1 MDTRKVLEMG
11 GSFLVSIPKDWA
23 KRNGVSKG
31 NTVVVEELAERRL
44 VVRPI
49 ERTGSAPK
57 EMEVEYPREDLTYVI
72 NDVTGAYLL
81 GYDIIRVQGRT
92 VMTREDRESL
102 KSTIGRLIGLEIIEE
117 DSKKMTLQF
126 LLEPT
131 GLTPERIAKR
141 MMGIIEGMI
150 KDTREGVATRDPK
163 VLALVAE
170 RDDELDRLYFL
181 LVRAVRT
188 AAMNEE
194 VAQRYALTP
203 VEILDYRV
211 LGSFLESVGDT
222 IAELSK
228 KLAEELPSKGVA
240 GDLIGRLKKLGTMA
254 SLTMQ
259 SFLARKVSRTRGA
272 YPQMASLSDQGKELS
287 NRIARRARPKGG
299 NTVELLGLLE
309 RASSLFVDISDLS
322 APNYPPL
329 TSRSPDPGQ

>member
-1 MDTRKVLEMG
+1 MDARKVLEMG
-11 GSFLVSIPKDWA
+11 GSFLISIPKDWA

-31 NTVVVEELAERRL
+31 DTVVVEELSERRL
-44 VVRPI
+44 VIRPI
-49 ERTGSAPK
+49 EQSEGAPK
-57 EMEVEYPREDLTYVI
+57 EVEVDYPREDLTYVI
-72 NDVTGAYLL
+72 NDVTAAYLL

-92 VMTREDRESL
+92 VMTREDRERL
-102 KSTIGRLIGLEIIEE
+102 KSTIGRLIGLEIIDE

-141 MMGIIEGMI
+141 MIGIIEGMI
-150 KDTREGVATRDPK
+150 KDTGDGVATQDPK

-188 AAMNEE
+188 AAMNQD
-194 VAQRYALTP
+194 VAQRFALTP

-211 LGSFLESVGDT
+211 LASFLESVGDT
-222 IAELSK
+222 IAELSNT
-228 KLAEELPSKGVA
+228 LAEELPSKDVA
-240 GDLIGRLKKLGTMA
+240 GDLVGRLKKLETME
-254 SLTMQ
+254 SLSIQ

-272 YPQMASLSDQGKELS
+272 YLQMASLSNEVSELS
-287 NRIARRARPKGG
+287 TRIARRPEAKGG
-299 NTVELLGLLE
+299 NTVELVGLLE

-322 APNYPPL
+322 APNYPPV
-329 TSRSPDPGQ
+329 Q

>member
-1 MDTRKVLEMG
+1 MNARKVLEMG

-23 KRNGVSKG
+23 KRNRVSKG
-31 NTVVVEELAERRL
+31 DTVVVEELSDRRL
-44 VVRPI
+44 IVRPI
-49 ERTGSAPK
+49 EQSEGAPRVV
-57 EMEVEYPREDLTYVI
+57 EVEYPREDLTYVI

-92 VMTREDRESL
+92 VMTREDRARL
-102 KSTIGRLIGLEIIEE
+102 KSTIGRLIGLEIIDE

-141 MMGIIEGMI
+141 MMGIIEGMV
-150 KDTREGVATRDPK
+150 KDTREGVATRDRK

-188 AAMNEE
+188 AAMDQE

-222 IAELSK
+222 IAELSR
-228 KLAEELPSKGVA
+228 KLAEELPSRDVA
-240 GDLIGRLKKLGTMA
+240 GDLIGSLKKLEAMET
-254 SLTMQ
+254 LTMQ
-259 SFLARKVSRTRGA
+259 SFLARKASRTRGA
-272 YPQMASLSDQGKELS
+272 YLEMASLSNEVNELS
-287 NRIARRARPKGG
+287 TRIARRPEAKGG
-299 NTVELLGLLE
+299 NTVEVVGLLE

-322 APNYPPL
+322 APNYPPV
-329 TSRSPDPGQ
+329 Q

>member
-1 MDTRKVLEMG
+1 MDARKVLEMG
-11 GSFLVSIPKDWA
+11 GSFLISIPKDWA

-31 NTVVVEELAERRL
+31 DTVVVEELSERRL
-44 VVRPI
+44 VIRPI
-49 ERTGSAPK
+49 EQSEGAPK
-57 EMEVEYPREDLTYVI
+57 EVEVDYPREDLTYVI
-72 NDVTGAYLL
+72 NDVTAAYLL

-92 VMTREDRESL
+92 VMTREDRERL
-102 KSTIGRLIGLEIIEE
+102 KSTIGRLIGLEIIDE

-141 MMGIIEGMI
+141 MIGIIEGMI
-150 KDTREGVATRDPK
+150 KDTRDGVATRDPK

-188 AAMNEE
+188 AAMDQD
-194 VAQRYALTP
+194 VAQRFALTP

-211 LGSFLESVGDT
+211 LASFLESVGDT

-228 KLAEELPSKGVA
+228 KLAEELPSKDVA
-240 GDLIGRLKKLGTMA
+240 GDLVGSLKKLETME
-254 SLTMQ
+254 SLSMQ

-272 YPQMASLSDQGKELS
+272 YLQMASLSNEVSELS
-287 NRIARRARPKGG
+287 TRIARRPEAKGG
-299 NTVELLGLLE
+299 NTAELVGLLE

-322 APNYPPL
+322 APNYPL
-329 TSRSPDPGQ
+329 VQ

>member
-11 GSFLVSIPKDWA
+11 GSFLVSIPKGWA

-31 NTVVVEELAERRL
+31 NTVVVEELSERRL

-92 VMTREDRESL
+92 VMTREDRERL

-117 DSKKMTLQF
+117 DSKKITLQF

-131 GLTPERIAKR
+131 GLTPERIARR

-150 KDTREGVATRDPK
+150 KDTREGVATRNPK

-188 AAMNEE
+188 AAMDQE
-194 VAQRYALTP
+194 VAKRYALTP

-228 KLAEELPSKGVA
+228 KLAEELPSKDVA
-240 GDLIGRLKKLGTMA
+240 GDLVGSLKKLEMMEG
-254 SLTMQ
+254 LTMQ
-259 SFLARKVSRTRGA
+259 SFLARKVSRARG
-272 YPQMASLSDQGKELS
+272 PQA
-287 NRIARRARPKGG
+287 GG
-299 NTVELLGLLE
+299 EGSE
-309 RASSLFVDISDLS
+309 HS
-322 APNYPPL
+322 
-329 TSRSPDPGQ
+329 

>member
-11 GSFLVSIPKDWA
+11 GSFLVSIPKNWA

-31 NTVVVEELAERRL
+31 DTVVVEELSERRL
-44 VVRPI
+44 VIRPI
-49 ERTGSAPK
+49 EQTEGAPK
-57 EMEVEYPREDLTYVI
+57 EVEVEYPREDLTFVI

-92 VMTREDRESL
+92 VMTREDRERL
-102 KSTIGRLIGLEIIEE
+102 KSTIGRLIGLEIIDE
-117 DSKKMTLQF
+117 DSKKITLQF

-150 KDTREGVATRDPK
+150 KDTREGVATGDPK

-211 LGSFLESVGDT
+211 LGSFLESVGDA

-228 KLAEELPSKGVA
+228 KLAEELPSKDVA
-240 GDLIGRLKKLGTMA
+240 GDLVGSLKKLETME

-272 YPQMASLSDQGKELS
+272 YLQMASLSNEVNELS
-287 NRIARRARPKGG
+287 NRIARRPEAKGV
-299 NTVELLGLLE
+299 NTVELVGLLE
-309 RASSLFVDISDLS
+309 RTSRIFVDISDLS
-322 APNYPPL
+322 APNYPPI
-329 TSRSPDPGQ
+329 Q

>member
-1 MDTRKVLEMG
+1 MG
-11 GSFLVSIPKDWA
+11 GSFLVSIPKGWA

-31 NTVVVEELAERRL
+31 NTVVVEELSERRL

-92 VMTREDRESL
+92 VMTREDRERL

-117 DSKKMTLQF
+117 DSKKITLQF

-131 GLTPERIAKR
+131 GLTPERIARR

-150 KDTREGVATRDPK
+150 KDTREGVATRNPK

-188 AAMNEE
+188 AAMDQEA
-194 VAQRYALTP
+194 AQRYALTP

-211 LGSFLESVGDT
+211 LASFLESVGDT
-222 IAELSK
+222 VAELSK
-228 KLAEELPSKGVA
+228 KLAEELPSKDVA
-240 GDLIGRLKKLGTMA
+240 GDLVGSLKKLETME

-259 SFLARKVSRTRGA
+259 SFLERKISRTRGT
-272 YPQMASLSDQGKELS
+272 YLQMGSLSKEVSELS
-287 NRIARRARPKGG
+287 TRIARRPASKGW

-322 APNYPPL
+322 APSYPPL
-329 TSRSPDPGQ
+329 NSRSPDPGQ

>member
-1 MDTRKVLEMG
+1 MNARKVLEMG

-31 NTVVVEELAERRL
+31 DTVVVEEFSERRL

-49 ERTGSAPK
+49 EKTEGAPK
-57 EMEVEYPREDLTYVI
+57 EVEVEYPREDLTYVI
-72 NDVTGAYLL
+72 NDVTGAYLF

-92 VMTREDRESL
+92 VMTREDRERL
-102 KSTIGRLIGLEIIEE
+102 KSTIGRLIGLEIIDE

-141 MMGIIEGMI
+141 MIGIIEGMI
-150 KDTREGVATRDPK
+150 KDTGDGVATRDPK

-188 AAMNEE
+188 AAMNQD

-228 KLAEELPSKGVA
+228 KLAEELPSKDVA
-240 GDLIGRLKKLGTMA
+240 GDLVGSLKKLEMMEG
-254 SLTMQ
+254 LTMQ
-259 SFLARKVSRTRGA
+259 SFLARKVSRARGA
-272 YPQMASLSDQGKELS
+272 YLQMASLSNEVSELS
-287 NRIARRARPKGG
+287 NRIARRPEAKGV
-299 NTVELLGLLE
+299 NTAELVGLLE
-309 RASSLFVDISDLS
+309 RTSRIFVDISDLS
-322 APNYPPL
+322 APNYPPI
-329 TSRSPDPGQ
+329 D

>member
-11 GSFLVSIPKDWA
+11 GSFLVSIPKNWA

-31 NTVVVEELAERRL
+31 DTVVVEELSERRL
-44 VVRPI
+44 VIRPI
-49 ERTGSAPK
+49 ERTEGAPK
-57 EMEVEYPREDLTYVI
+57 EVEVEYPREDLTFVI

-92 VMTREDRESL
+92 VMTREDRERL
-102 KSTIGRLIGLEIIEE
+102 KSTIGRLIGLEIIDE
-117 DSKKMTLQF
+117 DSKKITLQF

-150 KDTREGVATRDPK
+150 KDTREGVATGDPK

-228 KLAEELPSKGVA
+228 KLAEELPSKDVA
-240 GDLIGRLKKLGTMA
+240 GDLVGSLKKLEMMEG
-254 SLTMQ
+254 LTMQ

-272 YPQMASLSDQGKELS
+272 YLQMASLSNEVSELS
-287 NRIARRARPKGG
+287 NRIARRPEAKGV
-299 NTVELLGLLE
+299 NTVELVGLLE
-309 RASSLFVDISDLS
+309 RTSRIFVDISDLS
-322 APNYPPL
+322 APNYPPI
-329 TSRSPDPGQ
+329 Q

>member
-11 GSFLVSIPKDWA
+11 GSFLVSIPKNWA

-31 NTVVVEELAERRL
+31 DTVVVEELSERRL

-49 ERTGSAPK
+49 EKEEGAPR
-57 EMEVEYPREDLTYVI
+57 EVEVEYPREDLTFVI

-92 VMTREDRESL
+92 VMTREDRERL
-102 KSTIGRLIGLEIIEE
+102 KSTIGRLIGLEIIDE
-117 DSKKMTLQF
+117 DSKKITLQF

-150 KDTREGVATRDPK
+150 KDTREGVATGDPK

-211 LGSFLESVGDT
+211 LGSFLESVGDA
-222 IAELSK
+222 IAQLSK
-228 KLAEELPSKGVA
+228 KIAEELPSKDDA
-240 GDLIGRLKKLGTMA
+240 GDLVGSLKKLETMQ

-272 YPQMASLSDQGKELS
+272 YLQMASLSKEVSELS
-287 NRIARRARPKGG
+287 IRIARRPDAKGG
-299 NTVELLGLLE
+299 NKMEVVGLLE
-309 RASSLFVDISDLS
+309 RVSSLFVDISDLS
-322 APNYPPL
+322 APNYLPI
-329 TSRSPDPGQ
+329 Q

>member
-1 MDTRKVLEMG
+1 MG
-11 GSFLVSIPKDWA
+11 GSFLISIPKDWA

-31 NTVVVEELAERRL
+31 DTVVVEELSERRL
-44 VVRPI
+44 VIRPI
-49 ERTGSAPK
+49 EQSEGAPK
-57 EMEVEYPREDLTYVI
+57 EVEVDYPREDLTYVI
-72 NDVTGAYLL
+72 NDVTAAYLL
-81 GYDIIRVQGRT
+81 GYDIIRVQGRM
-92 VMTREDRESL
+92 VMTREDRERL
-102 KSTIGRLIGLEIIEE
+102 KSTIGRLIGLEIIDE

-150 KDTREGVATRDPK
+150 KDTGDGVATRDPK

-188 AAMNEE
+188 AAMNQD
-194 VAQRYALTP
+194 VAQRFALTP

-211 LGSFLESVGDT
+211 LASFLESVGDT

-228 KLAEELPSKGVA
+228 KLAEELPSKDVA
-240 GDLIGRLKKLGTMA
+240 GDLVGSLKKLETME
-254 SLTMQ
+254 SLSMQ

-272 YPQMASLSDQGKELS
+272 YLQMASLSNEVSELS
-287 NRIARRARPKGG
+287 TRIARRPEAKGG
-299 NTVELLGLLE
+299 NTVELVGLLE

-322 APNYPPL
+322 APNYPPV
-329 TSRSPDPGQ
+329 Q

>member
-1 MDTRKVLEMG
+1 MDARKVLEMG
-11 GSFLVSIPKDWA
+11 GSFLISIPKDWA

-31 NTVVVEELAERRL
+31 DTVVVEELSERRL
-44 VVRPI
+44 VIRPI
-49 ERTGSAPK
+49 EQSGGTPK
-57 EMEVEYPREDLTYVI
+57 EVEVDYPREDLTYVI
-72 NDVTGAYLL
+72 NDVTAAYLL
-81 GYDIIRVQGRT
+81 GYDIIRVQGRM
-92 VMTREDRESL
+92 VMTREDRERL
-102 KSTIGRLIGLEIIEE
+102 KSTIGRLIGLEIIDE

-150 KDTREGVATRDPK
+150 KDTGDGVATRDPK

-188 AAMNEE
+188 AAMNQD
-194 VAQRYALTP
+194 VAQRFALTP

-211 LGSFLESVGDT
+211 LASFLESVGDT

-228 KLAEELPSKGVA
+228 KLAEELPSKDVA
-240 GDLIGRLKKLGTMA
+240 GDLVGSLKKLETME
-254 SLTMQ
+254 SLSMQ

-272 YPQMASLSDQGKELS
+272 YLQMASLSNEVSELS
-287 NRIARRARPKGG
+287 TRIARRPEAKGG
-299 NTVELLGLLE
+299 NTVELVGLLE

-322 APNYPPL
+322 APNYPPV
-329 TSRSPDPGQ
+329 Q

>member
-1 MDTRKVLEMG
+1 MG
-11 GSFLVSIPKDWA
+11 GSFLISIPKDWA

-31 NTVVVEELAERRL
+31 DTVVVEELSERRL
-44 VVRPI
+44 VIRPI
-49 ERTGSAPK
+49 EQSEGAPK
-57 EMEVEYPREDLTYVI
+57 EVEVEYPREDLTYVI
-72 NDVTGAYLL
+72 NDVTGAYLF

-92 VMTREDRESL
+92 VMTREDRERL
-102 KSTIGRLIGLEIIEE
+102 KSTIGRLIGLEIIDE

-141 MMGIIEGMI
+141 MIGIIEGMI
-150 KDTREGVATRDPK
+150 KDTGDGVATRDPK

-188 AAMNEE
+188 AAMDQD
-194 VAQRYALTP
+194 VAQRFALTP

-211 LGSFLESVGDT
+211 LASFLESVGDT

-228 KLAEELPSKGVA
+228 KLAEELPSKDVA
-240 GDLIGRLKKLGTMA
+240 GDLVGSLKKLETME
-254 SLTMQ
+254 SLSMQ

-272 YPQMASLSDQGKELS
+272 YLQMASLSNEVSELS
-287 NRIARRARPKGG
+287 TRIARRPEAKGG
-299 NTVELLGLLE
+299 NTVELVGLLE

-322 APNYPPL
+322 APNYPPV
-329 TSRSPDPGQ
+329 Q

>member
-1 MDTRKVLEMG
+1 MG
-11 GSFLVSIPKDWA
+11 GSFLISIPKDWA

-31 NTVVVEELAERRL
+31 DTVVVEELSERRL
-44 VVRPI
+44 VIRPI
-49 ERTGSAPK
+49 EQSEGAPK
-57 EMEVEYPREDLTYVI
+57 EVEVDYPREDLTYVI
-72 NDVTGAYLL
+72 NDVTAAYLL

-92 VMTREDRESL
+92 VMTREDRERL
-102 KSTIGRLIGLEIIEE
+102 KSTIGRLIGLEIIDE

-141 MMGIIEGMI
+141 MIGIIEGMI
-150 KDTREGVATRDPK
+150 KDTRDGVATRDPK

-188 AAMNEE
+188 AAMNQD
-194 VAQRYALTP
+194 VAQRFALTP

-211 LGSFLESVGDT
+211 LASFLESVGDT

-228 KLAEELPSKGVA
+228 KLAEELPSKEVA
-240 GDLIGRLKKLGTMA
+240 GDLVDSLKKLETME
-254 SLTMQ
+254 SLSIQ

-272 YPQMASLSDQGKELS
+272 YLQMASLSNEVSELS
-287 NRIARRARPKGG
+287 TRIARRPEAKGG
-299 NTVELLGLLE
+299 NTVELVGLLE
-309 RASSLFVDISDLS
+309 RASSLFVDIADLS
-322 APNYPPL
+322 VVVQNW
-329 TSRSPDPGQ
+329 SRNLLLRCQSRP

>member
-1 MDTRKVLEMG
+1 LNARKVVEMG
-11 GSFLVSIPKDWA
+11 GSFVVSIPKDWA

-31 NTVVVEELAERRL
+31 DTVVVEELSERRL

-49 ERTGSAPK
+49 EQTEGALK
-57 EMEVEYPREDLTYVI
+57 EVEVEYPREDLTYVI

-92 VMTREDRESL
+92 VMTREDRERL
-102 KSTIGRLIGLEIIEE
+102 KSTIGRLIGLEIIDE

-131 GLTPERIAKR
+131 GLTPERIARR
-141 MMGIIEGMI
+141 MMGMIEGMI
-150 KDTREGVATRDPK
+150 KDTLEGVAARDTK

-188 AAMNEE
+188 AAMDQE
-194 VAQRYALTP
+194 VAQRYGLTP

-211 LGSFLESVGDT
+211 LASFLESVGDT

-228 KLAEELPSKGVA
+228 KLAEELPAKDVA
-240 GDLIGRLKKLGTMA
+240 ADLVGSLEKLEMME
-254 SLTMQ
+254 SLTIQ

-272 YPQMASLSDQGKELS
+272 YLQMASLSNEVSEFS
-287 NRIARRARPKGG
+287 NHIARRLEARTE
-299 NTVELLGLLE
+299 NAVELVGLLE
-309 RASSLFVDISDLS
+309 RASRIFVDISDLS
-322 APNYPPL
+322 APNYPPV
-329 TSRSPDPGQ
+329 R

>member
-1 MDTRKVLEMG
+1 MNARKVPEMG
-11 GSFLVSIPKDWA
+11 GSFLVSIPRDWA

-31 NTVVVEELAERRL
+31 DTVVVEELSERRL

-49 ERTGSAPK
+49 EKTEGAPK
-57 EMEVEYPREDLTYVI
+57 EVEVDYPREDLTYVI
-72 NDVTGAYLL
+72 NDVTGAYLF

-102 KSTIGRLIGLEIIEE
+102 KSTIGRLIGLEIIDE

-126 LLEPT
+126 LLEPA

-150 KDTREGVATRDPK
+150 KDTREGVSTRDPK
-163 VLALVAE
+163 FLALVAE

-188 AAMNEE
+188 AAMDQE

-240 GDLIGRLKKLGTMA
+240 GDLIGSLKKLETMET
-254 SLTMQ
+254 LTMQ
-259 SFLARKVSRTRGA
+259 SFLARKVSRMRGA
-272 YPQMASLSDQGKELS
+272 YLQMASLSNEVNELS
-287 NRIARRARPKGG
+287 TRIARKPEAKGG
-299 NTVELLGLLE
+299 NTVEVVGLLE

-322 APNYPPL
+322 APNYPPV
-329 TSRSPDPGQ
+329 Q

>member
-31 NTVVVEELAERRL
+31 NTVVVEELSERRL

-49 ERTGSAPK
+49 ERIESAPK
-57 EMEVEYPREDLTYVI
+57 EIEVEYPREDLTYVI

-92 VMTREDRESL
+92 VMTREDRERL
-102 KSTIGRLIGLEIIEE
+102 KSTIGRLIGLEIIDE

-131 GLTPERIAKR
+131 GLTPERIARR

-150 KDTREGVATRDPK
+150 KDTREGVATRNPK
-163 VLALVAE
+163 VIALVAE

-188 AAMNEE
+188 AAMDQE

-211 LGSFLESVGDT
+211 LASFLESVGDT
-222 IAELSK
+222 VAELSK
-228 KLAEELPSKGVA
+228 KLAEELPSKDVE
-240 GDLIGRLKKLGTMA
+240 GDLVGSLKKLETME

-259 SFLARKVSRTRGA
+259 SFLERKISRTRGT
-272 YPQMASLSDQGKELS
+272 YLQMGSLSNEVSGLS
-287 NRIARRARPKGG
+287 TRIARRPESKGG

>member
-1 MDTRKVLEMG
+1 MG
-11 GSFLVSIPKDWA
+11 GSFLISIPKDWA

-31 NTVVVEELAERRL
+31 DTVVVEELSERRL
-44 VVRPI
+44 VIRPI
-49 ERTGSAPK
+49 EQSEGAPK
-57 EMEVEYPREDLTYVI
+57 EVEVDYPREDLTYVI
-72 NDVTGAYLL
+72 NDVTAAYLL

-92 VMTREDRESL
+92 VMTREDRERL
-102 KSTIGRLIGLEIIEE
+102 KSTIGRLIGLEIIDE

-141 MMGIIEGMI
+141 MIGIIEGMI
-150 KDTREGVATRDPK
+150 KDTRDGVATRDPK

-188 AAMNEE
+188 AAMDQD
-194 VAQRYALTP
+194 VAQRFALTP

-211 LGSFLESVGDT
+211 LASFLESVGDT

-228 KLAEELPSKGVA
+228 KLAEELPSKDVA
-240 GDLIGRLKKLGTMA
+240 GDLVGSLKKLETME
-254 SLTMQ
+254 SLSMQ
-259 SFLARKVSRTRGA
+259 SFLARRVARTRGA
-272 YPQMASLSDQGKELS
+272 YLQMASLSNEVSELS
-287 NRIARRARPKGG
+287 TRIARRPEAKGG
-299 NTVELLGLLE
+299 NTAELVGLLE

-322 APNYPPL
+322 APNYPL
-329 TSRSPDPGQ
+329 VQ

>member
-1 MDTRKVLEMG
+1 MG
-11 GSFLVSIPKDWA
+11 GSFLISIPKDWA

-31 NTVVVEELAERRL
+31 DTVVVEELSERRL
-44 VVRPI
+44 VIRPI
-49 ERTGSAPK
+49 EQSEGAPK
-57 EMEVEYPREDLTYVI
+57 EVEVDYPREDLTYVI
-72 NDVTGAYLL
+72 NDVTAAYLL
-81 GYDIIRVQGRT
+81 GYDIIRVQGRM
-92 VMTREDRESL
+92 VMTREDRERL
-102 KSTIGRLIGLEIIEE
+102 KSTIGRLIGLEIIDE

-150 KDTREGVATRDPK
+150 KDTGDGVATRDPK

-188 AAMNEE
+188 AVMNQD
-194 VAQRYALTP
+194 VAQRFALTP
-203 VEILDYRV
+203 VEILDYIV
-211 LGSFLESVGDT
+211 LASFLESVGDT

-228 KLAEELPSKGVA
+228 KLAEELPSKDVA
-240 GDLIGRLKKLGTMA
+240 GDLVGSLKKLETME
-254 SLTMQ
+254 SLSMQ

-272 YPQMASLSDQGKELS
+272 YLQMASLSNEVSELS
-287 NRIARRARPKGG
+287 TRIARRPEAKGG
-299 NTVELLGLLE
+299 NTVELVGLLE

-322 APNYPPL
+322 APNYPPV
-329 TSRSPDPGQ
+329 Q

>member
-11 GSFLVSIPKDWA
+11 GSFLVSIPKNWA

-31 NTVVVEELAERRL
+31 DTVVVEELSERRL
-44 VVRPI
+44 VIRPI
-49 ERTGSAPK
+49 EQTEGAPK
-57 EMEVEYPREDLTYVI
+57 EVEVEYPREDLTFVI

-92 VMTREDRESL
+92 VMTREDRERL
-102 KSTIGRLIGLEIIEE
+102 KSTIGRLIGLEIIDE
-117 DSKKMTLQF
+117 DSKKITLQF

-150 KDTREGVATRDPK
+150 KDTREGVATGDPK

-228 KLAEELPSKGVA
+228 KLAEELPSKDVA
-240 GDLIGRLKKLGTMA
+240 GDLVGSLKKLETME

-272 YPQMASLSDQGKELS
+272 YLQMASLSNEVSELS
-287 NRIARRARPKGG
+287 NRIARRPEAKGV
-299 NTVELLGLLE
+299 NTVELVGLLE
-309 RASSLFVDISDLS
+309 RTSRIFVDISDLS
-322 APNYPPL
+322 APNYPPI
-329 TSRSPDPGQ
+329 Q

>member
-1 MDTRKVLEMG
+1 MG
-11 GSFLVSIPKDWA
+11 GSFLISIPKDWA

-31 NTVVVEELAERRL
+31 DTVVVEELSERRL
-44 VVRPI
+44 VIRPI
-49 ERTGSAPK
+49 EQSEGAPK
-57 EMEVEYPREDLTYVI
+57 EVEVDYPREDLTYVI
-72 NDVTGAYLL
+72 NDVTAAYLL

-92 VMTREDRESL
+92 VMTREDRERL
-102 KSTIGRLIGLEIIEE
+102 KSTIGRLIGLEIIDE

-141 MMGIIEGMI
+141 MIGIIEGMI
-150 KDTREGVATRDPK
+150 KDTGDGVATRDPK

-188 AAMNEE
+188 AAMDQD
-194 VAQRYALTP
+194 VAQRFALTP

-211 LGSFLESVGDT
+211 LASFLESVGDT

-228 KLAEELPSKGVA
+228 KLAEELPSKDVA
-240 GDLIGRLKKLGTMA
+240 GDLVGSLKKLETME
-254 SLTMQ
+254 SLSMQ

-272 YPQMASLSDQGKELS
+272 YLQMASLSNEVSELS
-287 NRIARRARPKGG
+287 TRIARRPEAKGG
-299 NTVELLGLLE
+299 NTVELVGLLE

-322 APNYPPL
+322 APNYPPV
-329 TSRSPDPGQ
+329 Q

>member
-1 MDTRKVLEMG
+1 MNARKVLEMG
-11 GSFLVSIPKDWA
+11 GSFVISIPKDWA

-31 NTVVVEELAERRL
+31 DTVVVDELSERRL

-49 ERTGSAPK
+49 EKEEGAPR
-57 EMEVEYPREDLTYVI
+57 EVEVEYPREDLTYVI

-92 VMTREDRESL
+92 VMTREDRERL
-102 KSTIGRLIGLEIIEE
+102 KSTIGRLIGLEIIDE

-131 GLTPERIAKR
+131 GLTPERTARR

-181 LVRAVRT
+181 LVRALRT
-188 AAMNEE
+188 AAMDQE
-194 VAQRYALTP
+194 VAQRYGLTP

-211 LGSFLESVGDT
+211 LATFLESVGDT
-222 IAELSK
+222 FAELSK
-228 KLAEELPSKGVA
+228 KLAEGLPANDAAIALVGGLSK
-240 GDLIGRLKKLGTMA
+240 LENMQ
-254 SLTMQ
+254 SLALQ
-259 SFLARKVSRTRGA
+259 SFLARKVSQTRGA
-272 YPQMASLSDQGKELS
+272 YLQMASLSKEVSELS
-287 NRIARRARPKGG
+287 IRIARRPDAKGG
-299 NTVELLGLLE
+299 NTAELVGLLE
-309 RASSLFVDISDLS
+309 RTSRIFVDISDLS
-322 APNYPPL
+322 APNYPPI
-329 TSRSPDPGQ
+329 Q

>member
-1 MDTRKVLEMG
+1 MDARKVLEMG

-31 NTVVVEELAERRL
+31 DTVVVEELSERRL
-44 VVRPI
+44 VIRPI
-49 ERTGSAPK
+49 EQTEGAPK
-57 EMEVEYPREDLTYVI
+57 EVEVEYPREDLTYVI

-92 VMTREDRESL
+92 VMTRDDRERL
-102 KSTIGRLIGLEIIEE
+102 KSTIGRLIGLEIIDE

-131 GLTPERIAKR
+131 GLTPERIARR

-150 KDTREGVATRDPK
+150 KDTREGVSTRDPK

-188 AAMNEE
+188 ATMDQE
-194 VAQRYALTP
+194 VAQRYGLTP

-211 LGSFLESVGDT
+211 LASFLESVGDT

-228 KLAEELPSKGVA
+228 KLAEELPSRDAA
-240 GDLIGRLKKLGTMA
+240 GDLIASMTKLEMME

-259 SFLARKVSRTRGA
+259 SFLARKVSKTRGA
-272 YPQMASLSDQGKELS
+272 YLQMASLSNEVS
-287 NRIARRARPKGG
+287 EFSTRIARRQDTKTG
-299 NTVELLGLLE
+299 NAAELVGLLE
-309 RASSLFVDISDLS
+309 RASRIFVDISDLS
-322 APNYPPL
+322 APSYPPFQ
-329 TSRSPDPGQ
+329 SSSKN

>member
-1 MDTRKVLEMG
+1 MG
-11 GSFLVSIPKDWA
+11 GSFLVSIPKNWA

-31 NTVVVEELAERRL
+31 DTVVVEELSERRL
-44 VVRPI
+44 VIRPI
-49 ERTGSAPK
+49 EQTEGAPK
-57 EMEVEYPREDLTYVI
+57 EVEVEYPREDLTFVI

-92 VMTREDRESL
+92 VMTREDRERL
-102 KSTIGRLIGLEIIEE
+102 KSTIGRLIGLEIIDE
-117 DSKKMTLQF
+117 DSKKITLQF

-150 KDTREGVATRDPK
+150 KDTREGVATGDPK

-211 LGSFLESVGDT
+211 LGSFLESVGDA

-228 KLAEELPSKGVA
+228 KLAEELPSKDVA
-240 GDLIGRLKKLGTMA
+240 GDLVGSLKKLETME

-272 YPQMASLSDQGKELS
+272 YLQMASLSNEVNELS
-287 NRIARRARPKGG
+287 NRIARRPEAKGV
-299 NTVELLGLLE
+299 NTVELVGLLE
-309 RASSLFVDISDLS
+309 RTSRIFVDISDLS
-322 APNYPPL
+322 APNYPPI
-329 TSRSPDPGQ
+329 Q

>member
-1 MDTRKVLEMG
+1 M
-11 GSFLVSIPKDWA
+11 
-23 KRNGVSKG
+23 
-31 NTVVVEELAERRL
+31 RL
-44 VVRPI
+44 VIRPI
-49 ERTGSAPK
+49 EQSEGAPK
-57 EMEVEYPREDLTYVI
+57 EVEVDYPREDLTYVI
-72 NDVTGAYLL
+72 NDVTAAYLL
-81 GYDIIRVQGRT
+81 GYDIIRVQGRM
-92 VMTREDRESL
+92 VMTREDRERL
-102 KSTIGRLIGLEIIEE
+102 KSTIGRLIGLEIIDE

-150 KDTREGVATRDPK
+150 KDTGDGVATRDPK

-188 AAMNEE
+188 AAMNQD
-194 VAQRYALTP
+194 VAQRFALTP

-211 LGSFLESVGDT
+211 LASFLESVGDT

-228 KLAEELPSKGVA
+228 KLAEELPSKDVA
-240 GDLIGRLKKLGTMA
+240 GDLVGSLKKLETME
-254 SLTMQ
+254 SLSMQ

-272 YPQMASLSDQGKELS
+272 YLQMASLSNEVSELS
-287 NRIARRARPKGG
+287 TRIARRPEAKGG
-299 NTVELLGLLE
+299 NTVELVGLLE

-322 APNYPPL
+322 APNYPPV
-329 TSRSPDPGQ
+329 Q

>member
-31 NTVVVEELAERRL
+31 NTVVVEELSERRL

-49 ERTGSAPK
+49 ERTESAPK
-57 EMEVEYPREDLTYVI
+57 EIEVEYPREDLTYVI

-92 VMTREDRESL
+92 VMTREDRERL
-102 KSTIGRLIGLEIIEE
+102 KSTIGRLIGLEIIDE

-131 GLTPERIAKR
+131 GLTPERIARR

-150 KDTREGVATRDPK
+150 KDTREGVATRNPK
-163 VLALVAE
+163 VIALVAE

-188 AAMNEE
+188 AAMDQE

-211 LGSFLESVGDT
+211 LASFLESVGDT
-222 IAELSK
+222 VAELSK
-228 KLAEELPSKGVA
+228 KLAEELPSKDVE
-240 GDLIGRLKKLGTMA
+240 GDLVGSLKKLETME

-259 SFLARKVSRTRGA
+259 SFLERKISRTRGT
-272 YPQMASLSDQGKELS
+272 YLQMGSLSNEVSGLS
-287 NRIARRARPKGG
+287 TRIARRPESKGG

>member
-1 MDTRKVLEMG
+1 MG
-11 GSFLVSIPKDWA
+11 GSFLISIPKDWA

-31 NTVVVEELAERRL
+31 DTVVVEELSERRL
-44 VVRPI
+44 VIRPI
-49 ERTGSAPK
+49 EQSEGAPK
-57 EMEVEYPREDLTYVI
+57 EVEVDYPREDLTYVI
-72 NDVTGAYLL
+72 NDVTAAYLL
-81 GYDIIRVQGRT
+81 GYDIIRVQGRM
-92 VMTREDRESL
+92 VMTREDRERL
-102 KSTIGRLIGLEIIEE
+102 KSTIGRLIGLEIIDE

-141 MMGIIEGMI
+141 MIGIIEGMI
-150 KDTREGVATRDPK
+150 KDTGDGVATRDPK

-188 AAMNEE
+188 AAMNQD
-194 VAQRYALTP
+194 VAQRFALTP

-211 LGSFLESVGDT
+211 LASFLESVGDT

-228 KLAEELPSKGVA
+228 KLAEELPSKDVA
-240 GDLIGRLKKLGTMA
+240 GDLVGSLKKLETME
-254 SLTMQ
+254 SLSMQ

-272 YPQMASLSDQGKELS
+272 YLQMASLSNEVSELS
-287 NRIARRARPKGG
+287 TRIARRPEAKGG
-299 NTVELLGLLE
+299 NTVELVGLLE

-322 APNYPPL
+322 APNYPPV
-329 TSRSPDPGQ
+329 Q

>member
-1 MDTRKVLEMG
+1 MNARKVIEVG
-11 GSFLVSIPKDWA
+11 GSFLVSIPKGWA

-31 NTVVVEELAERRL
+31 DTVVVEELSERKL
-44 VVRPI
+44 IVRPI
-49 ERTGSAPK
+49 EQTEGAPR
-57 EMEVEYPREDLTYVI
+57 EVDVEYPREYLTYVI

-81 GYDIIRVQGRT
+81 GYDIIRVHGRT
-92 VMTREDRESL
+92 VITREDRERL
-102 KSTIGRLIGLEIIEE
+102 KSTIGRLIGLEIIDE
-117 DSKKMTLQF
+117 DSKKITLQF

-131 GLTPERIAKR
+131 GLTPERIARR

-188 AAMNEE
+188 ATINQE
-194 VAQRYALTP
+194 VAQRYGLTP

-211 LGSFLESVGDT
+211 LASFLESVGDT

-228 KLAEELPSKGVA
+228 KLAEELPAKDVA
-240 GDLIGRLKKLGTMA
+240 GDLVGSLEKLEMME

-272 YPQMASLSDQGKELS
+272 YLQIASLSNEVS
-287 NRIARRARPKGG
+287 EFSTRIARRPDAKAG
-299 NTVELLGLLE
+299 NTVELVGLLE
-309 RASSLFVDISDLS
+309 RATRIFVDIADLS
-322 APNYPPL
+322 TPTYPIA
-329 TSRSPDPGQ
+329 

>member
-1 MDTRKVLEMG
+1 MDARKVLEMG
-11 GSFLVSIPKDWA
+11 GSFLISIPKDWA

-31 NTVVVEELAERRL
+31 DTVVVEELSERRL
-44 VVRPI
+44 VIRPI
-49 ERTGSAPK
+49 EQSEGAPK
-57 EMEVEYPREDLTYVI
+57 EVEVDYPREDLTYVI
-72 NDVTGAYLL
+72 NDVTAAYLL
-81 GYDIIRVQGRT
+81 GYDIIRVQGRM
-92 VMTREDRESL
+92 VMTREDRERL
-102 KSTIGRLIGLEIIEE
+102 KSTIGRLIGLEIIDE

-150 KDTREGVATRDPK
+150 KDTGDGVATRDPK

-188 AAMNEE
+188 AAMNQD
-194 VAQRYALTP
+194 VAQRFALTP

-211 LGSFLESVGDT
+211 LASFLESVGDT

-228 KLAEELPSKGVA
+228 KLAEELPSKDVA
-240 GDLIGRLKKLGTMA
+240 GDLVGSLKKLETME
-254 SLTMQ
+254 SLSMQ

-272 YPQMASLSDQGKELS
+272 YLQMASLSNEVSELS
-287 NRIARRARPKGG
+287 TRIARRPEAKGG
-299 NTVELLGLLE
+299 NTVELVGLLE

-322 APNYPPL
+322 APNYPPV
-329 TSRSPDPGQ
+329 Q